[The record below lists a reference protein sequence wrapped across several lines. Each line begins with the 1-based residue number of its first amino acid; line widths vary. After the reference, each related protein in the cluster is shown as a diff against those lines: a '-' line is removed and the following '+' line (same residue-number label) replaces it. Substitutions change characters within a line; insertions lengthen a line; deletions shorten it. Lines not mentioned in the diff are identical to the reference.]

1 MDQVAGRDAESGR
14 HAHARARGGRPRQR
28 QQHGGAGNQHE
39 AGQHGEIGKQRGVVD
54 HCVFPLRRGEQA
66 SARRLLQAAGQPV
79 QQQGQALFERLVRAA
94 AFEYIH
100 GGAQRRRVLRQFLPG
115 HALPAPSCAACCSS
129 TAPTVYWLTA
139 SSACTLAS
147 GANPASRSRRS
158 CASTAPACG
167 PSGRVPA

>member
-1 MDQVAGRDAESGR
+1 MADSPSTAMQVWIRSPAAMPSPVAMPTRVP
-14 HAHARARGGRPRQR
+14 GGRPRQR

-39 AGQHGEIGKQRGVVD
+39 AGQHGGSVAWSIR
-54 HCVFPLRRGEQA
+54 A
-66 SARRLLQAAGQPV
+66 SSGAAGQPV